1 MKYKLW
7 CKDKNEW
14 EKDNWVILP
23 NGDLMWV
30 EYGNLVGGVY
40 MKNHILVKSTG
51 FKDIEGKEIYE
62 GDILKVQSKKYRDKD
77 IKRPNLYVK
86 WDRGQF
92 DVYGKYDCWE
102 DSLWNYM
109 NFYDVEVIGNI
120 FENYDLLK

>member
-7 CKDKNEW
+7 CKNKNEW

-51 FKDIEGKEIYE
+51 VKDIEGKEIYE
-62 GDILKVQSKKYRDKD
+62 GDIIRYWDNFDERYKLAIIKFDKGSFIMTND
-77 IKRPNLYVK
+77 RINWNIGVTNKDDKIKIV
-86 WDRGQF
+86 
-92 DVYGKYDCWE
+92 
-102 DSLWNYM
+102 
-109 NFYDVEVIGNI
+109 GNI
-120 FENYDLLK
+120 YENKDLIKDMNNY

>member
-7 CKDKNEW
+7 CKNKNEW

-40 MKNHILVKSTG
+40 MKNHVLVRSTE

-62 GDILKVQSKKYRDKD
+62 GDIIRYWDNFDERYKLGIIKFDKGSF
-77 IKRPNLYVK
+77 IMTN
-86 WDRGQF
+86 DRIN
-92 DVYGKYDCWE
+92 
-102 DSLWNYM
+102 WNIGVT
-109 NFYDVEVIGNI
+109 NKDDKIRIVGNI
-120 FENYDLLK
+120 YENIKKFF